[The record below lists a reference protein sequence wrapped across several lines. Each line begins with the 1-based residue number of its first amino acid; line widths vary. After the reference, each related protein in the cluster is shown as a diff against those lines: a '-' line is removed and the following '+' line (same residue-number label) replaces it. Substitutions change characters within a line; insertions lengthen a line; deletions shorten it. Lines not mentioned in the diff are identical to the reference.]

1 MNDPMNDPT
10 QMDTQP
16 WQQTAS
22 RPGDQILTQPSP
34 APGPEGVELGTGY
47 LAVNV
52 TTRLGLYPLAGA
64 VVTVSSGEGTDQR
77 VWARAQ
83 TNANG
88 QVPPI
93 PLPAPPG
100 LWSQYPQTPQ
110 KYAYGRYDLLVE
122 AEEMSPSLRRN
133 IQIFDGVTS
142 IQNVDMLWDTVAA
155 ETGQIQIIDEGEDY
169 DL

>member
-83 TNANG
+83 TDANG

-93 PLPAPPG
+93 PRPPPPG
-100 LWSQYPQTPQ
+100 RWGPNPPTPP
-110 KYAYGRYDLLVE
+110 KYAECSDDQLGV

-142 IQNVDMLWDTVAA
+142 IQNVDMLWDTAAA